1 MLPGTELLFF
11 AAFLFATWFVGE
23 LLERRHLA
31 SLERRERRARNFPAT
46 TCTSLPGFDPVE
58 ATLVTGSVVVSPDY
72 FRRFAAAIRNLF
84 GGSIPGFERTLERGR
99 REAILRMKET
109 AHAAGYRA
117 VVNVRVET
125 ARLVSSTQNGKGTT
139 GVEMLAIGTALRA
152 RR

>member
-1 MLPGTELLFF
+1 MELLLF
-11 AAFLFATWFVGE
+11 AAFLFTTWFVGD

-31 SLERRERRARNFPAT
+31 SLERRELRARNFPAT
-46 TCTSLPGFDPVE
+46 TCESLPGFDASE
-58 ATLVTGSVVVSPDY
+58 AALVTGSIVVSPDY
-72 FRRFAAAIRNLF
+72 FRRFAAAIRNFF
-84 GGSIPGFERTLERGR
+84 GGSLPGFERTLERGR

-117 VVNVRVET
+117 VVNVRLET
-125 ARLVSSTQNGKGTT
+125 ARLASSTRHGEGTT

>member
-1 MLPGTELLFF
+1 MELLFF
-11 AAFLFATWFVGE
+11 AGFLFTTWFAGE

-31 SLERRERRARNFPAT
+31 SLDRRERRSRNFPAT
-46 TCTSLPGFDPVE
+46 TCEELPGFDPTE

-72 FRRFAAAIRNLF
+72 FRRFAAALRNLF
-84 GGSIPGFERTLERGR
+84 GGPIPGFERTLECGR

-125 ARLVSSTQNGKGTT
+125 ARLASSTRGGEGTT
-139 GVEMLAIGTALRA
+139 GVELLAVGTALRG